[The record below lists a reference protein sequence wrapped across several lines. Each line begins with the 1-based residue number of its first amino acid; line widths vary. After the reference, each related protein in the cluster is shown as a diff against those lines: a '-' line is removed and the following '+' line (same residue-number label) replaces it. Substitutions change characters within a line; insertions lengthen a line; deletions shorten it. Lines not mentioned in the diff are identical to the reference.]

1 MNQQKEFVLN
11 NLRNPGIVPVFFH
24 EDLAYSQEIISA
36 CYEAGVRTFEFTNRG
51 KNAYQSFNELVSYRD
66 DHFSDLSIGIGS
78 IVEPYTASLYLA
90 AGADFIVSPTFNP
103 EIAKLCNRRKK
114 LWIPGCGTL
123 TEISNA
129 EEYGADIVK
138 LFPGQQYGPGF
149 VKAIKGPCPW
159 SEIMPTGGIDL
170 SENLMKEWFDAGIS
184 CFGIG
189 SALFGKKS
197 DQKSPEKIKH
207 ELQKAI
213 AFINTL

>member
-1 MNQQKEFVLN
+1 MNHQRETVLN

-24 EDLAYSQEIISA
+24 EDSDYCKEILAA
-36 CYEAGVRTFEFTNRG
+36 CYEAGIRTFEFTNRG
-51 KNAYQSFNELVSYRD
+51 KEAYPVFAELVAHRD
-66 DHFSDLSIGIGS
+66 DKFPNMSMGIGS
-78 IVEPYTASLYLA
+78 IVEPYTASLFLA
-90 AGADFIVSPTFNP
+90 TGADFIVSPILNP
-103 EIAKLCNRRKK
+103 EIARLCNRRKT

-129 EEYGADIVK
+129 EEYGASIVK

-149 VKAIKGPCPW
+149 VKAIKGPSPR

-170 SENLMKEWFDAGIS
+170 SETLMKEWFDAGIS

-197 DQKSPEKIKH
+197 DRKSPDKIQK
-207 ELQKAI
+207 ELEQAI